1 MVKVKK
7 EVWEEVCDFC
17 EETKTGTCNLCGK
30 DLCNTHSLLLQREY
44 TCDEYYQGRI
54 FIGGKTVVGNFCPDH
69 LGLELT
75 NKYNDSCKGS
85 KIK

>member
-1 MVKVKK
+1 MKVKK

-17 EETKTGTCNLCGK
+17 GEPKTGTCNLCGK
-30 DLCNTHSLLLQREY
+30 DLCLRHSLMLQRDY
-44 TCDEYYQGRI
+44 TCEERSPGSL

-75 NKYNDSCKGS
+75 DKYHDSLIGS